1 MKNVLITG
9 GATGIGK
16 AAAQLFAEK
25 GYHVYITYNKILPD
39 FSGVTAIKCD
49 LSSVDDIENLFN
61 NIDDIDVLVNN
72 AGVSLIKM
80 INDVTKEDYESLMR
94 VNSRAV
100 YFCCKH
106 AASLMLKKHS
116 GAIVN
121 VSSMWGEVGAS
132 CETLYSMSK
141 AAVIGLTKALAKELA
156 PSGITVNCV
165 SPGII
170 DTRMNSMFL
179 KEELAQEVPL
189 ERLGTPQEVAQAIC
203 FLAEN
208 RYITGQDLSVSGG
221 IVI

>member
-1 MKNVLITG
+1 
-9 GATGIGK
+9 
-16 AAAQLFAEK
+16 
-25 GYHVYITYNKILPD
+25 
-39 FSGVTAIKCD
+39 
-49 LSSVDDIENLFN
+49 
-61 NIDDIDVLVNN
+61 
-72 AGVSLIKM
+72 
-80 INDVTKEDYESLMR
+80 
-94 VNSRAV
+94 
-100 YFCCKH
+100 
-106 AASLMLKKHS
+106 
-116 GAIVN
+116 
-121 VSSMWGEVGAS
+121 MWGEVGAS

-170 DTRMNSMFL
+170 DTRMNSMFS

-208 RYITGQDLSVSGG
+208 RYVTGQDLSVSGG